1 MEEFRRFMR
10 YTLPGIVC
18 ILLLLSSLLISD
30 FKTLKSC
37 FINLGDPKLN
47 IGIIIGAF
55 FASGGLGYLF
65 SIIYFP
71 IIWSSLL
78 RRKFANDHRQILF
91 DLRNKIEIMD
101 VTEKPIHPESLT
113 QREAWAIMTQFWN
126 ANSEENNVI
135 KGVTPFINRTVDI
148 MHSIGAIIIGTTIML
163 NLWIYLHFFALSES
177 SYNFSF
183 NDIIA
188 IFFWLVMLFIF
199 FVDFQLTR
207 KSLQS
212 ITNITFTDVI
222 QQKAGKK
229 KKKIKIYFSK

>member
-65 SIIYFP
+65 SIIYFS
-71 IIWSSLL
+71 IIWSKLL
-78 RRKFANDHRQILF
+78 RKMLANDHRKILF
-91 DLRNKIEIMD
+91 DLRNKIEIID
-101 VTEKPIHPESLT
+101 VTEKPIYPESLT
-113 QREAWAIMTQFWN
+113 QRDAWAIMTQFWI
-126 ANSEENNVI
+126 ANLEENIVI
-135 KGVTPFINRTVDI
+135 KGATPFINRTSDI
-148 MHSIGAIIIGTTIML
+148 MHSLGAIIIGTAIML
-163 NLWIYLHFFALSES
+163 ILWIYLHFIALSES
-177 SYNFSF
+177 LYNFGF

-199 FVDFQLTR
+199 FVDFQSTR

-212 ITNITFTDVI
+212 IINITFTDVI

-229 KKKIKIYFSK
+229 KKKIKLYFAK

>member
-30 FKTLKSC
+30 FKTLKSYL
-37 FINLGDPKLN
+37 INLGDPKLN

-65 SIIYFP
+65 SIIY
-71 IIWSSLL
+71 ISAIWSWPL
-78 RRKFANDHRQILF
+78 RKAFAYDHRQILIN
-91 DLRNKIEIMD
+91 LRNKIEILDVMD
-101 VTEKPIHPESLT
+101 KTILPESLT
-113 QREAWAIMTQFWN
+113 QREVWAIITQFWY
-126 ANSEENNVI
+126 ANLEENNSI
-135 KGVTPFINRTVDI
+135 KGITPFMNRTVDI
-148 MHSIGAIIIGTTIML
+148 LHSIGTIIIGTLIML
-163 NLWIYLHFFALSES
+163 ILWIYMHFFALSKS
-177 SYNFSF
+177 SYNFGF

-212 ITNITFTDVI
+212 IINITFTDVI

-229 KKKIKIYFSK
+229 KKKIKMYFAK